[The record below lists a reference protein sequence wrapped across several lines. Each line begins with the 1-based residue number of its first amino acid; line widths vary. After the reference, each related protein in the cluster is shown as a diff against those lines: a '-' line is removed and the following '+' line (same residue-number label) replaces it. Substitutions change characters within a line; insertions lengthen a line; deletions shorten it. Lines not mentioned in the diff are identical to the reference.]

1 VDVGVSQ
8 IVQQQLMVSGPR
20 RADADTAASP
30 KGGDPKLTEL
40 AREFEAMV
48 MLQMLRQMRQSML
61 TDGEEDGEKG
71 LGADTMRDVADLELA
86 RQLSKTGGFGLARVL
101 QGALERQYGG
111 STAQA
116 VAPSSVAVVQGGEIG
131 PAAAATATTALEPAA
146 RSETD
151 DNLTFP
157 LPLDSTLTSPY
168 GWRQD
173 PFGAGVRFH
182 AGVDIAA
189 AYGREVPAVS
199 DGRVEFAGEQGGYG
213 LTVVVSHDG
222 GIETRYAHLASL
234 NVRQGDEV
242 RAGSAV
248 GRVGQT
254 GRSTGPHL
262 HFEVLQHGQPVN
274 PEMSAARYA
283 SALKNLAGTADLS
296 ENRGSRP
303 SMLAGAHD
311 ED

>member
-1 VDVGVSQ
+1 MDVSQ
-8 IVQQQLMVSGPR
+8 IVQQQLMVGGPR

-30 KGGDPKLTEL
+30 KGADPKLAEL

-61 TDGEEDGEKG
+61 TDGEEDKDENG
-71 LGADTMRDVADLELA
+71 LGASTMRDVIDLELS
-86 RQLSKTGGFGLARVL
+86 RHLSTTGGFGLARVL
-101 QGALERQYGG
+101 QDALERQYGG
-111 STAQA
+111 STTQA
-116 VAPSSVAVVQGGEIG
+116 VAPSSTAVVPAGEMA
-131 PAAAATATTALEPAA
+131 PAAAPTAAFEPAA
-146 RSETD
+146 VSEA
-151 DNLTFP
+151 DNNPAVP
-157 LPLDSTLTSPY
+157 LPLDSRLTSRF

-182 AGVDIAA
+182 PGIDIAA

-213 LTVVVSHDG
+213 LTVVVSHAG
-222 GIETRYAHLASL
+222 GIVTRYAHLSSL
-234 NVRQGDEV
+234 NVRQGDQV
-242 RAGSAV
+242 RAGSEL
-248 GRVGQT
+248 GRVGST
-254 GRSTGPHL
+254 GRSTGTHL
-262 HFEVLQHGQPVN
+262 HFEVLQNGQPVN

-283 SALKNLAGTADLS
+283 STLKNLAGTADLS

-303 SMLAGAHD
+303 SVLAGVHD

>member
-1 VDVGVSQ
+1 MDVDVSQ
-8 IVQQQLMVSGPR
+8 IAQQQLMVTGSR

-30 KGGDPKLTEL
+30 KGGDPKLAEL
-40 AREFEAMV
+40 AREFESMV

-61 TDGEEDGEKG
+61 TDGEEEDKNG
-71 LGADTMRDVADLELA
+71 LGAAPMKDVVDLELA
-86 RQLSKTGGFGLARVL
+86 RQLSTAGGFGLARVL
-101 QGALERQYGG
+101 QDALERQYGG
-111 STAQA
+111 GATQA
-116 VAPSSVAVVQGGEIG
+116 VAPSSTAVVSGGEIE
-131 PAAAATATTALEPAA
+131 PAATAAATAGFAPAA
-146 RSETD
+146 VPQAD
-151 DNLTFP
+151 DNPALP
-157 LPLDSTLTSPY
+157 LPLDSTLTSRY

-213 LTVVVSHDG
+213 LTVVVAHDG
-222 GIETRYAHLASL
+222 GIETRYAHLSSL
-234 NVRQGDEV
+234 NVRQGDQV
-242 RAGSAV
+242 RAGSVV

-262 HFEVLQHGQPVN
+262 HFEVLQHGQPIN
-274 PEMSAARYA
+274 PETAAVRYA
-283 SALKNLAGTADLS
+283 SALKSLPGTADLT

-303 SMLAGAHD
+303 SVLAGVHD

>member
-1 VDVGVSQ
+1 VDVDVSQ
-8 IVQQQLMVSGPR
+8 IARQQLMVSGSR

-30 KGGDPKLTEL
+30 KGGDPKLAEL

-61 TDGEEDGEKG
+61 IDAEENDENG
-71 LGADTMRDVADLELA
+71 LGAATMQDVVDLELA
-86 RQLSKTGGFGLARVL
+86 RHLSTTGGFGLARVL
-101 QGALERQYGG
+101 QDALERQHGG
-111 STAQA
+111 STTQA
-116 VAPSSVAVVQGGEIG
+116 VAPSSGAVVPGGEVE
-131 PAAAATATTALEPAA
+131 PAATATVPAA
-146 RSETD
+146 VALAAPAEADESPA
-151 DNLTFP
+151 LP
-157 LPLDSTLTSPY
+157 LPLDSTMTSRY

-213 LTVVVSHDG
+213 LTVVISHTG
-222 GIETRYAHLASL
+222 GIVTRYAHLASL

-242 RAGSAV
+242 RAGSAI

-254 GRSTGPHL
+254 GRSTGTHL
-262 HFEVLQHGQPVN
+262 HFEVLQHGRPIN

-283 SALKNLAGTADLS
+283 STLKSLSGTADSS
-296 ENRGSRP
+296 EDRRSRP
-303 SMLAGAHD
+303 SMPAGVHD